1 MKVCFTS
8 QRAFADGPAINPFP
22 ESDPANIAYALG
34 GTYFSFYTLRNQ
46 TDRRLAELFA
56 PYDLVIAELN
66 VESVMLAERIIRLCA
81 GRVATYSEGYIGEYQ
96 RLSPTMQAH
105 FVSALRSATINFVY
119 WEKYVP
125 FYRALA
131 DRPIEY
137 LPYPYLL
144 DQARR
149 FYVPLNQRP
158 LMMAL
163 PSGLASLTRNGLASL
178 TVVKHLLDTGLVNRV
193 ACWLEPGYFQED
205 CQAICSVLFSANVP
219 ESSVTINWREW
230 LRMSGI
236 DYRPLLRLYAR
247 LRSRAMASPSVPLAN
262 TEKISFHCRTGW
274 LNYLAALAKTRL
286 LIEMNNRETV
296 GRNAMDCAALEI
308 PCIST
313 NRSDLTAKLFP
324 RTTLSDPWDIGAAVE
339 LCQHLVT
346 DEIFYGDVVTYAA
359 TVIKEFD
366 LDAFRD
372 RFRSLVA
379 KYRIVSD

>member
-1 MKVCFTS
+1 
-8 QRAFADGPAINPFP
+8 
-22 ESDPANIAYALG
+22 
-34 GTYFSFYTLRNQ
+34 
-46 TDRRLAELFA
+46 
-56 PYDLVIAELN
+56 
-66 VESVMLAERIIRLCA
+66 
-81 GRVATYSEGYIGEYQ
+81 
-96 RLSPTMQAH
+96 MQAH

-149 FYVPLNQRP
+149 FYAPLNQRP
-158 LMMAL
+158 LMIAL

-205 CQAICSVLFSANVP
+205 CQAIRSVLFSANVP
-219 ESSVTINWREW
+219 QSSGTINWREW
-230 LRMSGI
+230 LRTSGI

-262 TEKISFHCRTGW
+262 TEKISFHRRTGW
-274 LNYLAALAKTRL
+274 VNYLAALAKTRL

-296 GRNAMDCAALEI
+296 GRNAMDCAALGI
-308 PCIST
+308 ACVST
-313 NRSDLTAKLFP
+313 SRSDMQARLFP
-324 RTTLSDPWDIGAAVE
+324 RTTLHDSWDIDGAR
-339 LCQHLVT
+339 
-346 DEIFYGDVVTYAA
+346 
-359 TVIKEFD
+359 VICRRLLQD
-366 LDAFRD
+366 DAFYLQVIENAAAAIKQFDVTLFRT
-372 RFRSLVA
+372 RFESAVA
-379 KYRIVSD
+379 RHLPRGRTER